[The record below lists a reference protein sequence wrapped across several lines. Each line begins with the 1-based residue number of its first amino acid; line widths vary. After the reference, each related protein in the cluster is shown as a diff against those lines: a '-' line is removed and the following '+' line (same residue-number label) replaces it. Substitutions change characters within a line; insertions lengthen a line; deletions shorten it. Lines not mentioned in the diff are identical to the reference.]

1 MTRSYIAD
9 AIAQIINEKSL
20 LQRSVARKAGFT
32 PQQFNDMI
40 KGRKLI
46 LAEYMPAI
54 ADALGVGVMDIYD
67 AGQSGT

>member
-1 MTRSYIAD
+1 MSGNVAYGIGRIVD
-9 AIAQIINEKSL
+9 EKCLRQSA
-20 LQRSVARKAGFT
+20 VARKAGFT

-54 ADALGVGVMDIYD
+54 ADALGVGVMDIYN
-67 AGQSGT
+67 AGAGA